1 MADKHDKKL
10 PWGLQSEGLTPGSMK
25 TISHNKLKAFSVGQ
39 MNVGLKKTS
48 KKEQEEQKK
57 KEEEQAAAK
66 VYEEFVASFSGASAS
81 GKAFVRGTVINPD
94 TKEEKLGKYSGKLYK
109 PPPSKYSDS
118 HKSESKPDKPEKPSE
133 RRTHKLWRP
142 KDDLNDDI
150 AIKKDF
156 SKKSKADK
164 AKSERDKK
172 KSNLEL
178 FKEELKIIQAER
190 EERHRI
196 KKILRGEDP
205 SKRSR
210 FETLDVPQRSSLLDD
225 YGSGSH
231 DVGDPLTT
239 NLYIGNINPKMTE
252 EDLCR
257 EFGKFGPLASVKIMW
272 PRTEEEKA
280 RNRNCGFVAY
290 MNRKDAERAL
300 KMLQDK
306 EILEY
311 DMKLGWGKAVPIP
324 PHPVYIPPQ
333 MVELTLPPPPSGL
346 PFNAQPFEKKCPED
360 SRLYTNVPPPGSK
373 DRSLDHLKDDFEK
386 TLYNAVVKVVI
397 PTERPLLHL
406 IHRMIEF
413 VVREGP
419 MFEAMIMNRELNNPM
434 FRFLFENQSPAH
446 VYYRWRLY
454 SILQGDSPSH
464 WRTEE
469 FRMFKHGSYWRPP
482 PMNPYLQGMPEELAP
497 QPDQPKKG
505 QLSEN
510 QRDKLE
516 DMLRQITPERTKIG
530 DCMVYCLDHAESAEE
545 IVECI
550 AESLS
555 IIQTPIPKKV
565 GRLFLVSDILYNS
578 SAKVANASFYRK
590 YFETKL
596 PEVFSDIREAY
607 NTIEGRLKAEQFK
620 LKVMTCFRAWEDW
633 AVYPQDFLI
642 RLQNVFLGLVPVAAI
657 IKEEP
662 KKPIIIPEVPLIVHD
677 IPEPE
682 SVDIDG
688 APLDDDSVLDGEPID
703 GVLIKEELDGL
714 PIESTVE
721 FDGMPMKEEDL
732 DGQPLDD
739 KSEVVPKIA
748 PSRWETVDKDELE
761 AQAMTTSKWDS
772 LEQKKEEEEE
782 EEDEDA
788 GEEKQQSENEDNQ
801 EEEEEGEA
809 EYESP
814 EREIPTSNTTTPSS
828 SYKVSEMTEE
838 RRAKLREI
846 EVKVM
851 KFQDE
856 LEAGRRSRKHGMSI
870 SDQVEHYRSK
880 LLQKVHDKEKARER
894 ERERIREW
902 EKRRAREL
910 ERGVSS
916 GESSPYVRKRRRS
929 SSGSASP
936 PYRRHRSRSGSP
948 ASDRYT
954 GSRRSSQSPSSL
966 YRDHSPTSSPMVS
979 IVSSSSSSRKKRKSR
994 SRSPSR
1000 KSHRSRSRR
1009 SRSPSPRK
1017 SRRSRSRSHSPRKHR
1032 SRSRSPSRRS
1042 SSHRKKSKR

>member
-10 PWGLQSEGLTPGSMK
+10 PWGLQSDGLAPGSLK
-25 TISHNKLKAFSVGQ
+25 NISQNKLKAFSVGQ
-39 MNVGLKKTS
+39 MNLGLKKTS
-48 KKEQEEQKK
+48 KKEAEEMKK

-66 VYEEFVASFSGASAS
+66 VYEEFVASFSASS
-81 GKAFVRGTVINPD
+81 SGGKAFVRGNVINPD
-94 TKEEKLGKYSGKLYK
+94 TKEEKAGKYSGKLYK
-109 PPPSKYSDS
+109 PPSRHQQMMIEK
-118 HKSESKPDKPEKPSE
+118 KSEPKIDKPDKPQMD
-133 RRTHKLWRP
+133 RRPHKLWRP
-142 KDDLNDDI
+142 KDDAPDESKKDI
-150 AIKKDF
+150 AK
-156 SKKSKADK
+156 K
-164 AKSERDKK
+164 AKEKDKK
-172 KSNLEL
+172 KSNLEM
-178 FKEELKIIQAER
+178 FKEELKVIQAER
-190 EERHRI
+190 EERHRM

-205 SKRSR
+205 GKRSR
-210 FETLDVPQRSSLLDD
+210 FEGMTDLTGRSTLLDD
-225 YGSGSH
+225 YTSGSH
-231 DVGDPLTT
+231 DAGDPLTT

-306 EILEY
+306 EIMSY

-346 PFNAQPFEKKCPED
+346 PFNAQPIDRKSAED
-360 SRLYTNVPPPGSK
+360 NRLYSHVPPPG
-373 DRSLDHLKDDFEK
+373 LDHKNDPNDPKDDFNK

-406 IHRMIEF
+406 VHRMIEF

-419 MFEAMIMNRELNNPM
+419 MFEAMIMNREINNPM

-464 WRTEE
+464 WRVEE

-482 PMNPYLQGMPEELAP
+482 PMNPYLQGMPEDLAP
-497 QPDQPKKG
+497 QPEQAKKG

-516 DMLRQITPERTKIG
+516 DMLRQITPERSKIG
-530 DCMVYCLDHAESAEE
+530 ECMVYCLDHAESAEE

-555 IIQTPIPKKV
+555 ILQTPIPKKT

-590 YFETKL
+590 YFEAKL

-620 LKVMTCFRAWEDW
+620 QKVMACFRAWEDW
-633 AVYPQDFLI
+633 AVYPQEYLI
-642 RLQNVFLGLVPVAAI
+642 RLQNIFLGLVPVQNI
-657 IKEEP
+657 SKDDVKKEEDDLMMS
-662 KKPIIIPEVPLIVHD
+662 PEMPAAVPEEVMED
-677 IPEPE
+677 PD
-682 SVDIDG
+682 VDG
-688 APLDDDSVLDGEPID
+688 TPLEDSALDGEPLD
-703 GVLIKEELDGL
+703 GVPLKDDL
-714 PIESTVE
+714 
-721 FDGMPMKEEDL
+721 DGMPLDASADVDGIPMKDEDL
-732 DGQPLDD
+732 DGKPLED
-739 KSEVVPKIA
+739 KTDVLPKIA
-748 PSRWETVDKDELE
+748 PSRWETVDNSELE
-761 AQAMTTSKWDS
+761 AQAMTTSKWDT

-782 EEDEDA
+782 EEEPE
-788 GEEKQQSENEDNQ
+788 EEKPQSENEENV
-801 EEEEEGEA
+801 EEEGEA
-809 EYESP
+809 ESDSP
-814 EREIPTSNTTTPSS
+814 ERENSNSL
-828 SYKVSEMTEE
+828 KVPEMTEE

-856 LEAGRRSRKHGMSI
+856 LEAGKRSRKHGMTI
-870 SDQVEHYRSK
+870 TEQVQHYRNK
-880 LLQKVHDKEKARER
+880 LLTKEKEKARVK

-902 EKRRAREL
+902 EKRRTREL
-910 ERGVSS
+910 EREASPAEG
-916 GESSPYVRKRRRS
+916 SPYVRKRRRS

-936 PYRRHRSRSGSP
+936 VYRKHRSRSSSP
-948 ASDRYT
+948 SDRYV
-954 GSRRSSQSPSSL
+954 GSRRSSQSPSSS
-966 YRDHSPTSSPMVS
+966 YREASPASPGMSVTSTG
-979 IVSSSSSSRKKRKSR
+979 SSRKRRRSRSRTPGSSRKSHRSKSRRSKSR
-994 SRSPSR
+994 SRSP
-1000 KSHRSRSRR
+1000 RR
-1009 SRSPSPRK
+1009 
-1017 SRRSRSRSHSPRKHR
+1017 SRRSRSRSHTPPPPPPPRRHR

-1042 SSHRKKSKR
+1042 SSHKKKSKR